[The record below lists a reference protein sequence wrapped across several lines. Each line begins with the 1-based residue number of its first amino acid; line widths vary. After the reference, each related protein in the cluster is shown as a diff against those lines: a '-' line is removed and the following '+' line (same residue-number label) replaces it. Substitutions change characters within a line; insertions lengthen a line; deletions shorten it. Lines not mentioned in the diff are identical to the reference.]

1 MQDKDNKSS
10 FRLWHAFAATAA
22 LLIITF
28 CSYTAARAYDFKK
41 TQDAVP
47 LSAEAVYDLN
57 EILCAQYPEEH
68 QVLKKLP
75 YNIGQPQLDI
85 WAKAAILIDVSNGNI
100 LYEKNAGKI
109 KRNGGKVNRQHPGKL
124 FFIFFGVCVFS
135 VGSER
140 SEKTVMPEY
149 KKISFVTQS
158 DSGKTVIY
166 NRCHQNNSRY

>member
-22 LLIITF
+22 LLLIIF

-68 QVLKKLP
+68 HH
-75 YNIGQPQLDI
+75 
-85 WAKAAILIDVSNGNI
+85 A
-100 LYEKNAGKI
+100 
-109 KRNGGKVNRQHPGKL
+109 
-124 FFIFFGVCVFS
+124 FS
-135 VGSER
+135 RTDGES
-140 SEKTVMPEY
+140 P
-149 KKISFVTQS
+149 
-158 DSGKTVIY
+158 
-166 NRCHQNNSRY
+166 SRRRRPL